1 MKALLL
7 LLLPLIIFNLDLSNY
22 SINSFLDYLQETG
35 LYEVIRNVK
44 MLLGDDVAVEFC
56 KEFVKSNDCKTVVI
70 IYMSDDLA
78 PHKDDDNYANSYHLK
93 FEEFEDEKESW
104 NENENKNENEN
115 ENESKIENE
124 EMLLIQLVK
133 QDDNFKILNKFYTK
147 RQILFKSHKVLKSK
161 ELFS

>member
-70 IYMSDDLA
+70 IYMSNDLA
-78 PHKDDDNYANSYHLK
+78 PQKDDDNYANSYHLK

-115 ENESKIENE
+115 ESIIENE
-124 EMLLIQLVK
+124 EMRLIQLVK

-161 ELFS
+161 ELFSPN